1 MGYDPRHDPTLRPP
15 DLGFDGLCL
24 IAGVVASAAIWL
36 GAPDQPWQRAV
47 QELSTLLDVLA
58 LLLWMGIFAIY
69 WARRRPASLNASHKT
84 QRAGTPR
91 GPRRASQVAI
101 L

>member
-1 MGYDPRHDPTLRPP
+1 MIGAMTRRSVRLIWVLT
-15 DLGFDGLCL
+15 GLCL
-24 IAGVVASAAIWL
+24 IAGVIASAAVWL

-69 WARRRPASLNASHKT
+69 WARRRP
-84 QRAGTPR
+84 RP
-91 GPRRASQVAI
+91 
-101 L
+101 

>member
-1 MGYDPRHDPTLRPP
+1 MLAQGAAGRYDRVMTRRTVRIIWVLT
-15 DLGFDGLCL
+15 GLCL

-36 GAPDQPWQRAV
+36 GAPDQPWQHAV

-69 WARRRPASLNASHKT
+69 SARRRP
-84 QRAGTPR
+84 RP
-91 GPRRASQVAI
+91 
-101 L
+101 

>member
-1 MGYDPRHDPTLRPP
+1 MMDTMTRRSVRLIWVLT
-15 DLGFDGLCL
+15 GLCL
-24 IAGVVASAAIWL
+24 VAGVVASAAIWL

-69 WARRRPASLNASHKT
+69 WARRRP
-84 QRAGTPR
+84 RP
-91 GPRRASQVAI
+91 
-101 L
+101 